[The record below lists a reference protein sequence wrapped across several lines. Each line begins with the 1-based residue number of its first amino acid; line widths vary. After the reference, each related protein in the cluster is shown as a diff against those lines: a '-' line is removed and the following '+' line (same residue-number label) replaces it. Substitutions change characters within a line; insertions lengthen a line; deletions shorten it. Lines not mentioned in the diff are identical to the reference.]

1 MAAANLTTWQ
11 YALKNFFLPGLRS
24 DLNDTVFL
32 LSQVEKRSD
41 MVEGLEFVQ
50 SIHLGRNEAVGA
62 RADGGTL
69 PTASSQ
75 GIFKTRDNLKYNYG
89 AIKLSG
95 PLLATART
103 DRGSFAR
110 PMEVEMSRIT
120 TDLKVDINR
129 QLWGDGTGAIC
140 DVSAS
145 NSTTTIPVGT
155 LTAAE
160 RRQLR
165 PGMTIDVGTSAGVM
179 KNASAMTI
187 SSVTSSTIVVDAAPA
202 TATTASD
209 FVYRYGSYG
218 NELTGLRKIVAA
230 SGAVHNLNPS
240 TTGAQDW
247 KSVVVTSY
255 GSVVTEDVVVAT
267 AQEVNSRTGQD
278 VNLVVSNRGI
288 NRDFLAL
295 LQDLRR
301 TNMPADLNAGYK
313 GVDISWVGQGS
324 SGSTTVALVWD
335 ADCPASSIFGLNT
348 NHLFWHRA
356 SDWDFMDKDGA
367 ILSRDPNRTDSYTA
381 DLYCYADLGTDSR
394 AAHFLIGGVT
404 EPTAPTFA

>member
-1 MAAANLTTWQ
+1 MAADLTTYQ
-11 YALKNFFLPGLRS
+11 YLLKQFFLPGLRS
-24 DLNDTVFL
+24 DLNDNVFI
-32 LSQVEKRSD
+32 LSQVEKGSD
-41 MVEGLEFVQ
+41 MVEGLEIVQ
-50 SIHLGRNEAVGA
+50 SVHLGRNEGVGA
-62 RADGGTL
+62 RAEGGTL
-69 PTASSQ
+69 PTAQNQ
-75 GIFKTRDNLKYNYG
+75 GIFKTRSGLKYNYG

-110 PMEVEMSRIT
+110 PMEVEMQRIT

-140 DVSAS
+140 DVSGS

-179 KNASAMTI
+179 KNATAMTI
-187 SSVTSSTIVVDAAPA
+187 SSVTSSTIVVAAAPA

-209 FVYRYGSYG
+209 FVYRNGSYG

-230 SGAVHNLNPS
+230 SGDVHNLNPS
-240 TTGAQDW
+240 TTGAERW
-247 KSVVVTSY
+247 KSTVVTSY
-255 GSVVTEDVVVAT
+255 GSAITEDVVIAT
-267 AQEVNSRTGQD
+267 AQEVNANTGED
-278 VNLVVSNRGI
+278 VNLIVTNRGI
-288 NRDFLAL
+288 NRDFLSL
-295 LQDLRR
+295 LEDLRR
-301 TNMPADLNAGYK
+301 TSMPATLNGGYK
-313 GVDISWVGQGS
+313 GVDISWVGQGM
-324 SGSTTVALVWD
+324 SGAKTVALVWD
-335 ADCPASSIFGLNT
+335 ADCPASSVFGLNT

-367 ILSRDPNRTDSYTA
+367 ILARDPNRTDSYTA
-381 DLYCYADLGTDSR
+381 ELFCYADLGTDSR
-394 AAHFLIGGVT
+394 ASHFLIGGVT